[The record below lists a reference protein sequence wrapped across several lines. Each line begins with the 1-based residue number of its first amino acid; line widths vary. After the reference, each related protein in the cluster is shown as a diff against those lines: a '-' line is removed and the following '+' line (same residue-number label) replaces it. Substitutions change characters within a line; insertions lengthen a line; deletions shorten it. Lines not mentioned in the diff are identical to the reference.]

1 MSRFMHT
8 EERVQTEQGEFVVRT
23 IDRDNQVVELF
34 DPSSGALTKITL
46 PAMRR
51 QISDGSMRR
60 LAKRPSSAIAHDLAK
75 SECACRQHM
84 FNLLRIRK
92 LESYMQ
98 RGDGRAEAIRK
109 LLKETLTLDDGTCVP
124 AISERQAYR
133 LIHAAAHSPLELIPA
148 YADRGNRTVRHPEA
162 VNNLIR
168 DLIDEAYAKVHSRI
182 TMRALAQL
190 ATTFARERGLID
202 TTRKISRAYV
212 KSIFLRYFAADLDYK
227 RVDPRIA
234 RSKKHVAQ
242 ERIVVEAAL
251 QRVEQDT
258 VVLPFLVQTTEGP
271 LQNPY
276 MTMSIDCGTGVPLG
290 WHLSTT
296 PVTEEETLDCLET
309 SLYSKADRFKQL
321 SINCDIDPY
330 GLFANLYLD
339 NGAENKGERITR
351 LAEIGLP
358 LTRTAAHSGHRK
370 PFIERFFG
378 SLKSALEGLPGCTR
392 HNGKDGTRTEVAAKE
407 NLMTIDELERWI
419 VRWAYEQWIHTV
431 LDRLLSADYKLDEA
445 PGITPATRWKYYE
458 QATCLPCPP
467 DRTDWIRVRYLR
479 NERGLSPKTGLS
491 IEGFR
496 FRGENL
502 RRLVGQYGP
511 DSKVMAYYNPSDY
524 RFAYVADKETGQLL
538 SLVNAEVGPNTPAFS
553 FSEAKK
559 RRAHVRK
566 VAPAA
571 PACVASF
578 QLDLANASLSG
589 KRRKKGH
596 AEKQREVRQ
605 ASKLNKAIKKSR
617 AHPAPPNPETDIQT
631 MDNAEVFLTDDAI
644 PTFEIETK
652 PSKPN
657 GGMAS

>member
-8 EERVQTEQGEFVVRT
+8 EERIQTERGEFVVRK
-23 IDRDNQVVELF
+23 IDRDNQMVELF
-34 DPSSGALTKITL
+34 DPSSGEVTKITL

-60 LAKRPSSAIAHDLAK
+60 LTKRPSSGVVRDLAQ
-75 SECACRQHM
+75 SERARHQHM
-84 FNLLRIRK
+84 LNQLRVHK

-98 RGDGRAEAIRK
+98 RGDGKAEAIRK
-109 LLKETLTLDDGTCVP
+109 FLKEPLALDDGTCVP

-133 LIHAAAHSPLELIPA
+133 LINAAARSPLELIPA
-148 YADRGNRTVRHPEA
+148 YADRGNRKARHPEA

-168 DLIDEAYAKVHSRI
+168 DLIDEGYAKVNSRI
-182 TMRALAQL
+182 TMRALAQS
-190 ATTFARERGLID
+190 ATALAREKGLIN
-202 TTRKISRAYV
+202 TTTMISRAYV
-212 KSIFLRYFAADLDYK
+212 QSVFVKYFSADLDYK

-258 VVLPFLVQTTEGP
+258 VVLPFLVQTTEGT
-271 LQNPY
+271 LQNPN

-309 SLYSKADRFKQL
+309 SIYSKADRFKQL
-321 SINCDIDPY
+321 SIDCDIDPY

-351 LAEIGLP
+351 ITEIGLF
-358 LTRTAAHSGHRK
+358 LTRTAANSGHRK

-392 HNGKDGTRTEVAAKE
+392 HNGKDGARTEAAQKE
-407 NLMTIDELERWI
+407 SLMTVDELERWI
-419 VRWAYEQWIHTV
+419 VRWAYEKWIHTA

-458 QATCLPCPP
+458 QTTCLPCPP

-538 SLVNAEVGPNTPAFS
+538 SLVNAEVGPDTPAFS

-571 PACVASF
+571 PGCVASF

-596 AEKQREVRQ
+596 AEKQREVRH
-605 ASKLNKAIKKSR
+605 ASKLDKAIQKSR
-617 AHPAPPNPETDIQT
+617 AHPVPPNPETDIQT
-631 MDNAEVFLTDDAI
+631 MDNADVFLTDDAI